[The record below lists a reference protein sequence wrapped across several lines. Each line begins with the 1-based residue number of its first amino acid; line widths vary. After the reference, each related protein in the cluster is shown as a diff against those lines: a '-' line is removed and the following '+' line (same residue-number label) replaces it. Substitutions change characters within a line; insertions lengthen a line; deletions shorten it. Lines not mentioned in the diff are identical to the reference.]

1 MLTGCIPSLIR
12 GNLKATNLIEEV
24 VLHKR
29 EVTMK
34 GLTRAGL
41 AGLIGAVLVSFAP
54 AANADVVYNF
64 DGSSM
69 TPAFTAG
76 ITLDVQSGQAIS
88 GTGSINFGGSIFDL
102 TLVTPST
109 IGNETSPGPVGFRDN
124 HGTDLGGADTIAPID
139 GACCGLLFAIKT
151 NPVWGQDALY
161 NVWSNGGNSFGFLF
175 SGTLPDVFDVYLN
188 KGAGTGTVSASA
200 TGPVSDVPEPSTW
213 AMMLLGFIGVGFMAY
228 RRKAMPALVAV

>member
-1 MLTGCIPSLIR
+1 MLTGCIPPLIR

-29 EVTMK
+29 EVAMK

-54 AANADVVYNF
+54 AANADVVYSF

-69 TPAFTAG
+69 IPAFTAG

-88 GTGSINFGGSIFDL
+88 GTGSINFSGSIFDL
-102 TLVTPST
+102 NLITPST
-109 IGNETSPGPVGFRDN
+109 IVNETSPGPVGFRDN
-124 HGTDLGGADTIAPID
+124 HGTDLGGADTIVPID
-139 GACCGLLFAIKT
+139 GACCGLLFAIT
-151 NPVWGQDALY
+151 NNPVPGHDALF

-175 SGTLPDVFDVYLN
+175 SGTLPNVFDVFLN
-188 KGAGTGTVSASA
+188 QGAGTGTVSA
-200 TGPVSDVPEPSTW
+200 VPEPSTW
-213 AMMLLGFIGVGFMAY
+213 AMMLLGFAGVGFMAY
-228 RRKAMPALVAV
+228 RRKSKPALMAA